1 MAHRAENF
9 MGREADHGGGFVV
22 GLIAGAI
29 VGAGL
34 GMLFAPKSGAELR
47 GQLSDQ
53 ADEFASMASREYRR
67 AATKASDLVE
77 RGRGVYDSAR
87 EAVSN
92 GAAEAQRYARDT
104 ADAVSDEVSGRTGF
118 GTGEVRRS

>member
-1 MAHRAENF
+1 MTNRAENY
-9 MGREADHGGGFVV
+9 MGRESDHGGGFVV

-34 GMLFAPKSGAELR
+34 GMLFAPKTGAELR
-47 GQLSDQ
+47 GQLSDS
-53 ADEFASMASREYRR
+53 ADEFAAIASRQYRR
-67 AATKASDLVE
+67 AASTANDLME
-77 RGRGVYDSAR
+77 RGRGAYDTAR

-104 ADAVSDEVSGRTGF
+104 ASDVAEDISNRAPTYSS
-118 GTGEVRRS
+118 EVRRS